1 MAEKNIKNV
10 VFYQFFLFSV
20 KVLIASLG
28 CLNTDAE
35 NRKR

>member
-20 KVLIASLG
+20 KVRIGSLG